1 MKCYTYK
8 INFVDGYY
16 YIGKRIL
23 KDIDSLTDGYYG
35 TPITHKEKW
44 NTTMYYK
51 EIIREYDDWI
61 ECSKDEIELI
71 KPVLNEEFCLNMN
84 CGGYCSMEILKENG
98 RRVGTIQPLEV
109 KKSNGCKSR
118 DQKLGLFA
126 MSKEE
131 RQKVSREA
139 GRIAVQKKSGIHSQT
154 REDRVK
160 LGEYCRK
167 NKLGFHSW
175 TKEDYINHNKRMKE
189 QGKGVYGRTK
199 ERKSEIAKKSAATRN
214 KKKWKCTI
222 TGHISN
228 VTGLAKFQKN
238 RGIDPSNRIC
248 IDNGDEN

>member
-8 INFVDGYY
+8 IHFVDGYY

-126 MSKEE
+126 MSKEK
-131 RQKVSREA
+131 RQKVSKEV

-154 REDRVK
+154 REDRIQ
-160 LGEYCRK
+160 LGEYCKK
-167 NKLGFHSW
+167 NKIGFHSDEY
-175 TKEDYINHNKRMKE
+175 KKKRQM
-189 QGKGVYGRTK
+189 
-199 ERKSEIAKKSAATRN
+199 
-214 KKKWKCTI
+214 KWKCTI

-228 VTGLAKFQKN
+228 ITGLSRYQKN
-238 RGIDPSNRIC
+238 RGIDTSNRIC
-248 IDNGDEN
+248 IENGDEN